1 MKKILATIISF
12 VLMISLISC
21 GKTNSAEVSSTTS
34 EVSSKESEN
43 LKIVDSAG
51 VEVEIPK
58 EVNKIADSWKAHN
71 EVLTVLGAGDKVV
84 ATVLSKKSM
93 PWLYKVNPNMEKAVT
108 TFGTSFNAEELMNNK
123 PNVVFMSSGDANA
136 SKISSLGIPVVQ
148 LKFTTF
154 DTMKECITLTAKV
167 LGKSAMDKAENYNT
181 YLDSKLKAIK
191 DVTSKI
197 PDSQKPKVLHV
208 ESLSPIGVDGSDT
221 IINEWIEAAGGI
233 NAAGSIS
240 GNQKEV
246 SMEQILEWNPDI
258 IIFGANG
265 ASGEVTAMEQLVK
278 DPQWQQVNAVKN
290 NKVYQNPTGA
300 FLWDRYSCEEA
311 LQIQWAAKTIN
322 PDKFKDLDIN
332 AETKNFYKTFLNYE
346 LTDEDV
352 QKILKAQPPEK

>member
-1 MKKILATIISF
+1 MKKILVTIMSF
-12 VLMISLISC
+12 LLIISLISC
-21 GKTNSAEVSSTTS
+21 GKTNSTEVSKTTS
-34 EVSSKESEN
+34 DASSKEAEN

-51 VEVEIPK
+51 VAVEIPK

-71 EVLTVLGAGDKVV
+71 EVLTVLGAGDKIV

-93 PWLYKVNPNMEKAVT
+93 PWLYKVNPSMEKALT

-123 PNVVFMSSGDANA
+123 PDVVFMSSGDANA

-167 LGKSAMDKAENYNT
+167 LGKDAMEKAEKYNT

-197 PDSQKPKVLHV
+197 PESEKPKVLHV

-233 NAAGSIS
+233 NAAKSIS
-240 GNQKEV
+240 GNMKEV

-265 ASGEVTAMEQLVK
+265 SSGEVTAMEQLVK

-322 PDKFKDLDIN
+322 PDKFKDLDIP
-332 AETKNFYKTFLNYE
+332 AETKNFYKVFLNYE

-352 QKILKAQPPEK
+352 QKILKAKPPEK